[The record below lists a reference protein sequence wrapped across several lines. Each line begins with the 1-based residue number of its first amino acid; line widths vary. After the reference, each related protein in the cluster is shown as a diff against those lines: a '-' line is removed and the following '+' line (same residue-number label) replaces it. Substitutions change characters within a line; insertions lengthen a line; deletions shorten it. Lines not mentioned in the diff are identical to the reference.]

1 MSRALGGVQFSV
13 FYAAHGVVSVVSPHK
28 LNDAVSGRVREFVL
42 SAILLIVIGFKS
54 KPVRKLSR

>member
-1 MSRALGGVQFSV
+1 MVEGIGGGGVQFSV

-42 SAILLIVIGFKS
+42 SAILHYM
-54 KPVRKLSR
+54 R